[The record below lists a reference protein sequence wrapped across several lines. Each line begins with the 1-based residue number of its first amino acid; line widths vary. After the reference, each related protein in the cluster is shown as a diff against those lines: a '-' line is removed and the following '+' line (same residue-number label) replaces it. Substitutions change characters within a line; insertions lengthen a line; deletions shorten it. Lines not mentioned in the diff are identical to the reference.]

1 MQRVNEKC
9 NRLLTFD
16 PWLQICE
23 LCIIQSQ
30 IYIYYMKVHL
40 HQSSPIFISDGK
52 KLEGRTIYSSLLLF
66 IVRMVAF
73 PKTSSPQI
81 GGNSY
86 ACNICFWIINWFID
100 KLIGWSHIF
109 TPCRSRLVR
118 TDYVQSCIDL
128 TVYHAINNQLIG
140 ACMQVYIVD
149 VYNIVR

>member
-1 MQRVNEKC
+1 MQQVIDLWPMATDLWTVYHTVSDLY
-9 NRLLTFD
+9 LLYEGPFA
-16 PWLQICE
+16 
-23 LCIIQSQ
+23 S
-30 IYIYYMKVHL
+30 
-40 HQSSPIFISDGK
+40 IFPNFHIRWKK

-118 TDYVQSCIDL
+118 TNYVQSCIDL
-128 TVYHAINNQLIG
+128 TVYHAINNQLIS